1 MKLVLTKKLLLLA
14 YFHSTKLCYVD
25 HWHWGE
31 SSAVFPVVSL
41 VSYPVTVAHECYRGN
56 QLLCDWIQVLLY
68 RRKHMFDTIP

>member
-14 YFHSTKLCYVD
+14 YFHSTKPCYVD

-41 VSYPVTVAHECYRGN
+41 GSYNNDRNGKTCHSGA
-56 QLLCDWIQVLLY
+56 
-68 RRKHMFDTIP
+68 